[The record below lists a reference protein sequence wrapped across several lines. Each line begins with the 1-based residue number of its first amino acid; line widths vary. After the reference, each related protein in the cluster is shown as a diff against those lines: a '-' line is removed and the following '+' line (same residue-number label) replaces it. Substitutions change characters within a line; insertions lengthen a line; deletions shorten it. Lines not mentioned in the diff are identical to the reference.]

1 MSLLEEWRS
10 KAYDGNADKASLERL
25 WKEYFLVEKGF
36 YEKILKKPD
45 EVIEGSVKEL
55 ATQFDISLTHM
66 VGILDGIND
75 SLTESNPIEEMT
87 EDTTVKISL
96 DKEKLYMNMVDAK
109 ADWLYT
115 LPEWNEIF
123 SSEKQKELYLKQ
135 KKSGTI
141 VKEKKVGRNEP
152 CPCGSGKKY
161 KQCCGR

>member
-10 KAYDGNADKASLERL
+10 KAYDGNADKASLEKL
-25 WKEYFLVEKGF
+25 WQEYFLVEKGF

-55 ATQFDISLTHM
+55 ATRFDISLTHM

-75 SLTESNPIEEMT
+75 SLTKSNPIEEMT

-123 SSEKQKELYLKQ
+123 SAEKQKELYLKQ

-141 VKEKKVGRNEP
+141 VKEKKIGRNEP